1 MATRIGRAVAPQKR
15 IDVPAN
21 MLRLLV
27 MEVTQ
32 RSCQRTEHEQQ
43 QHLTMPVMWIIQAI
57 DLLHQKYAG
66 RTLTMLQLQQ
76 VTATMTVM
84 MLGHVHTGQEEDES
98 AQELSNTTLKG
109 RMNAKVPSNYE
120 EEQVQLKSTDHPCKN
135 AN

>member
-1 MATRIGRAVAPQKR
+1 MVTGIRRAVAPQKR

-43 QHLTMPVMWIIQAI
+43 QHLAMPVMWIIQAI

-84 MLGHVHTGQEEDES
+84 MLGHVHTGQEEDGS
-98 AQELSNTTLKG
+98 AQ
-109 RMNAKVPSNYE
+109 
-120 EEQVQLKSTDHPCKN
+120 
-135 AN
+135 

>member
-1 MATRIGRAVAPQKR
+1 
-15 IDVPAN
+15 
-21 MLRLLV
+21 

-43 QHLTMPVMWIIQAI
+43 QHLAMPVMWIIQAI

-120 EEQVQLKSTDHPCKN
+120 EEQVQLKSTDHPCKT